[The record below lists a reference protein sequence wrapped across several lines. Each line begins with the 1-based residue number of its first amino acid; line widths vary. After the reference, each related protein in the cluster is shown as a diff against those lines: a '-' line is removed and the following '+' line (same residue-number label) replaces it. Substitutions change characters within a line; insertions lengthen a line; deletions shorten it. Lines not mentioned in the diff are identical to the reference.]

1 MSHPSPS
8 FIPDAHLL
16 LEWYD
21 QNGRTLPWRAEKS
34 AKTDPYH
41 VWLSEIMLQQT
52 GVKTVIDYYHKFLT
66 KWPNIKAFSQAS
78 EEEVMKEWAGL
89 GYYARARNLLKCAH
103 KIIELGGAFPT
114 SPQELKKLPGI
125 GPYTANAI
133 ASMAF
138 NQPYVAIDGNVERV
152 AARIFALADPL
163 PASRPTLHKL
173 AETLNHSPAAQNR
186 PSDFMQALFD
196 LGSLICTPRSPACL
210 SCPWLKTCQAF
221 KTNQA
226 AELPKRSPKAK
237 NPTKYGA
244 VFILE
249 NAAGE
254 IWLQKRPPKGLLGST
269 MEMPGTDWNLEREEE
284 TELMKQAPIPG
295 HWQKAEEVKH
305 IFTHF
310 TLFLTPYFLPPL
322 TQKISYK
329 KGGWANPEEA
339 ALSTLMKKA
348 YQNFLRKKSTSQ
360 EAD

>member
-1 MSHPSPS
+1 MLDSSIS

-16 LEWYD
+16 LKWYD

-66 KWPNIKAFSQAS
+66 KWPTIQAFAQAS

-103 KIIELGGAFPT
+103 QLIEIGGFPST
-114 SPQELKKLPGI
+114 PAELRKLPGI

-138 NQPYVAIDGNVERV
+138 NQPYVAVDGNVERV
-152 AARIFALADPL
+152 AARIFAFLEPL
-163 PASRPTLHKL
+163 PAARPALHKL
-173 AETLNHSPAAQNR
+173 SETLNHSPAAQNR

-210 SCPWLKTCQAF
+210 SCPWINHCQAF
-221 KTNQA
+221 KNNQA
-226 AELPKRSPKAK
+226 AELPKRAPKAK

-249 NAAGE
+249 NEAGE

-269 MEMPGTDWNLEREEE
+269 MEMPGTSWELERQDEKEI
-284 TELMKQAPIPG
+284 LSRAPIQG
-295 HWQKAEEVKH
+295 KWQKAEEVKH
-305 IFTHF
+305 VFTHF
-310 TLFLTPYFLPPL
+310 TLFLMPYFLPSSS
-322 TQKISYK
+322 QKFSAER
-329 KGGWANPEEA
+329 GRWANPAEA

-348 YQNFLRKKSTSQ
+348 YQNFLAQKSTPQ
-360 EAD
+360 QKD